1 MVEASPVKFYM
12 AKYFFLVVGILQWA
26 MSSLLF
32 YMYGW
37 NIFNIVAV
45 TFLVFLGL
53 FLVFLFV
60 SVSGKIKRVR
70 IGENKFVILE
80 EDYNIRFGW
89 PEIKS
94 FRLIPFLN
102 LCKVRIRGRKGSFY
116 FFSTAEI
123 RKRLENFIAD
133 STDVKNK
140 LI

>member
-1 MVEASPVKFYM
+1 MVEASPVKFYL

-26 MSSLLF
+26 ISLLLF
-32 YMYGW
+32 YVYG
-37 NIFNIVAV
+37 FNIINIAAV

-53 FLVFLFV
+53 FLLFVFL
-60 SVSGKIKRVR
+60 SVSDKIKRVR
-70 IGENKFVILE
+70 IGDDKFVILE
-80 EDYNIRFGW
+80 EDYNIRFEW

-102 LCKVRIRGRKGSFY
+102 LCQVKIRGRKESFY
-116 FFSTAEI
+116 FFSTADI
-123 RKRLENFIAD
+123 RKRLQNFIAT

>member
-1 MVEASPVKFYM
+1 MVEASPVKFYL
-12 AKYFFLVVGILQWA
+12 AKYFFLIVGILQWA

-32 YMYGW
+32 YVYGFNLL
-37 NIFNIVAV
+37 NIFAV

-53 FLVFLFV
+53 FLMFLFL
-60 SVSGKIKRVR
+60 SVSDKIKRVR
-70 IGENKFVILE
+70 IGEDKFVVME
-80 EDYNIRFGW
+80 EDCNVRFEW

-102 LCKVRIRGRKGSFY
+102 LCQVKIRGRKGTFY
-116 FFSTAEI
+116 FFSTVDI
-123 RKRLENFIAD
+123 RQRIENFIAT

>member
-1 MVEASPVKFYM
+1 MVEASPVKFYL
-12 AKYFFLVVGILQWA
+12 AKYFFLIVGILQWA

-32 YMYGW
+32 YVYGFNLI
-37 NIFNIVAV
+37 NIFAV

-53 FLVFLFV
+53 FLVFLFI
-60 SVSGKIKRVR
+60 SVSDKIKRVR
-70 IGENKFVILE
+70 IGEDKFVVME
-80 EDYNIRFGW
+80 EDCNVRFEW

-102 LCKVRIRGRKGSFY
+102 LCQVKIRGRKGTFY
-116 FFSTAEI
+116 FFSTADV
-123 RKRLENFIAD
+123 RKRIENFIAT